1 MLLEGRKRKGG
12 EDSWELSTRSAL
24 PCSGERCPGALCLVH
39 WCTVCQCF
47 GALVQLR
54 SSPALVLRAAHMK
67 ETLFCNLT
75 QSRTHCNTISN
86 TLQHNLEQIATQ
98 SHQPYKTLC
107 VRITRSAK
115 SRHSRCSCG
124 IIEPMN
130 LLSNNQLTIV

>member
-24 PCSGERCPGALCLVH
+24 PCSGERCPGALRLVH

-47 GALVQLR
+47 GALVLWCFG
-54 SSPALVLRAAHMK
+54 AAHI
-67 ETLFCNLT
+67 LSCSRS
-75 QSRTHCNTISN
+75 QSSTHERDSLLQPYTISN
-86 TLQHNLEQIATQ
+86 TLQHKLEHIATQ

-107 VRITRSAK
+107 VRNTRSAK
-115 SRHSRCSCG
+115 SRHSRCSCR